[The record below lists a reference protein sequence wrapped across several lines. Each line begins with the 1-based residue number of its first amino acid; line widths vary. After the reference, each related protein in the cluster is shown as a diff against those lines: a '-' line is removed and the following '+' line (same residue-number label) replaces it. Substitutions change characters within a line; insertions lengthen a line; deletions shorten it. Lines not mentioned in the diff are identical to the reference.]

1 MRDFIEDA
9 DRFEDYFPGI
19 KYGGYDLTRYADPE
33 PEQIAEA
40 VEALQ
45 TLTPHD
51 NAWAVLIR
59 GGK

>member
-9 DRFEDYFPGI
+9 DRMEAYYPSV
-19 KYGGYDLTRYADPE
+19 KYGVYNLTQYADPE

-40 VEALQ
+40 LNAL
-45 TLTPHD
+45 TAWD
-51 NAWAVLIR
+51 AAWAKLIR

>member
-1 MRDFIEDA
+1 MRDFIEEC
-9 DRFEDYFPGI
+9 DRHESYYPGV
-19 KYGGYDLTRYADPE
+19 KYGVYNLTRYADPE